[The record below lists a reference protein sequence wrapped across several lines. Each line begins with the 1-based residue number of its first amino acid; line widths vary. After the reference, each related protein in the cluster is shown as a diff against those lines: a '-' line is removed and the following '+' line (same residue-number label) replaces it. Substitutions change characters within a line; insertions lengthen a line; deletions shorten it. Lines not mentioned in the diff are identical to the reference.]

1 MISRQEIDYITNEDI
16 PSLVRPYIKDIHG
29 LRQILFGCITKPCI
43 YVIMYIIINSDCI
56 TSSEYRECWSMAY
69 AVRNDKVAELLEL
82 ACDEE
87 DQEFIASWK
96 EMFPHTWKV

>member
-1 MISRQEIDYITNEDI
+1 
-16 PSLVRPYIKDIHG
+16 
-29 LRQILFGCITKPCI
+29 
-43 YVIMYIIINSDCI
+43 
-56 TSSEYRECWSMAY
+56 MAY